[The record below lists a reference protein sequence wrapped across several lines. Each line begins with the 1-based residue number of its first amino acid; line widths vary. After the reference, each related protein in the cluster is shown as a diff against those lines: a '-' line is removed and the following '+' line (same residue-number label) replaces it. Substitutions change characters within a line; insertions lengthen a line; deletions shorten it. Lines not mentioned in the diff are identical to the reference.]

1 MKKYIMEWEY
11 SERVISLKKIF
22 YIVENCYD
30 NDVNIYLVLRPQ
42 RKELLEKLKRQDGL
56 TFCWAEDLETRGG
69 LYYSVYPSWVG
80 LFRVDELISS
90 QQFEDIYFM
99 GDGRYP
105 IGAILVTRNQDIYGQ
120 IRQPYLESLD
130 GCLLQS
136 DFEDQLLANGGILAY
151 SVTVAGDYRDGDTDE
166 FTFVDDALL
175 KEADLFL
182 WSKVVLSFAW

>member
-1 MKKYIMEWEY
+1 MEWEY
-11 SERVISLKKIF
+11 SERDISLKKIF
-22 YIVENCYD
+22 YIVENFYD
-30 NDVNIYLVLRPQ
+30 NDVNIYLMLHPQ

-56 TFCWAEDLETRGG
+56 TFCWAEDLKTRGG
-69 LYYSVYPSWVG
+69 LYYSAYPSWVG
-80 LFRVDELISS
+80 IFRVDELVSL

-105 IGAILVTRNQDIYGQ
+105 IGAILVTKNQDISEQ

-136 DFEDQLLANGGILAY
+136 DFENQLLANGGILAY

>member
-22 YIVENCYD
+22 YIVENFYD
-30 NDVNIYLVLRPQ
+30 NDVNIYLVLHPQ
-42 RKELLEKLKRQDGL
+42 RKELLEKLKGQDGL
-56 TFCWAEDLETRGG
+56 TFCWAEDLKTRGG

-80 LFRVDELISS
+80 LFRVDELVSS

-105 IGAILVTRNQDIYGQ
+105 IGAILVTRNQDISEQ

-130 GCLLQS
+130 GHLLQS
-136 DFEDQLLANGGILAY
+136 DFENQLLANGGILAY

>member
-22 YIVENCYD
+22 YIVENFYD

-56 TFCWAEDLETRGG
+56 TFCWAEDLKTR
-69 LYYSVYPSWVG
+69 G
-80 LFRVDELISS
+80 LFRVDELVSS

-105 IGAILVTRNQDIYGQ
+105 IGAILVTRNQDISEQ

-136 DFEDQLLANGGILAY
+136 DFEDQLLANGGVLAY
-151 SVTVAGDYRDGDTDE
+151 SVTVSGDYRDGDTDE

>member
-22 YIVENCYD
+22 YIVENFYD
-30 NDVNIYLVLRPQ
+30 NDVNIYLMLHPQ
-42 RKELLEKLKRQDGL
+42 SKEFLEKLKRQDGL
-56 TFCWAEDLETRGG
+56 TFCWAEDLETCGG
-69 LYYSVYPSWVG
+69 LYYSAYPSWVG

>member
-1 MKKYIMEWEY
+1 MEWEY
-11 SERVISLKKIF
+11 SERDISLKKIF
-22 YIVENCYD
+22 YIVENFYD
-30 NDVNIYLVLRPQ
+30 NDVNIYLMLHPQ
-42 RKELLEKLKRQDGL
+42 CKELLEKLKRQDGL

-80 LFRVDELISS
+80 LFRVDELVSS

-105 IGAILVTRNQDIYGQ
+105 IGAILVTRNQDISEQ

-130 GCLLQS
+130 GHLLQS
-136 DFEDQLLANGGILAY
+136 DFENQLLANGGILAY
-151 SVTVAGDYRDGDTDE
+151 SVTVSGDYRDGDTDE

>member
-22 YIVENCYD
+22 YIVENFYD

-56 TFCWAEDLETRGG
+56 TFCWAEDLKTRGG

-80 LFRVDELISS
+80 LFRVDELVSS

-105 IGAILVTRNQDIYGQ
+105 IGAILVTRNQDISEQ

-136 DFEDQLLANGGILAY
+136 DFEDQLLANGGMLAY
-151 SVTVAGDYRDGDTDE
+151 SVTVSGDYRDGDTDE

>member
-56 TFCWAEDLETRGG
+56 TFCWAEDLKTRGG
-69 LYYSVYPSWVG
+69 LYYSAYPSWVG
-80 LFRVDELISS
+80 LFRVDKLVSS
-90 QQFEDIYFM
+90 QQFKNIYFM

-105 IGAILVTRNQDIYGQ
+105 IGTILVTKNQNISEQ

-130 GCLLQS
+130 GHLLQS
-136 DFEDQLLANGGILAY
+136 DFENQLLANGGMLAY
-151 SVTVAGDYRDGDTDE
+151 SVTVSGDYRDGDTDE
-166 FTFVDDALL
+166 FYFCG
-175 KEADLFL
+175 
-182 WSKVVLSFAW
+182 

>member
-11 SERVISLKKIF
+11 SERDISLKKIF
-22 YIVENCYD
+22 YIVENFYD
-30 NDVNIYLVLRPQ
+30 NDVNIYLILHPQ
-42 RKELLEKLKRQDGL
+42 RKELLEKLKGQDGL
-56 TFCWAEDLETRGG
+56 TFCWAEDLKTRGG

-80 LFRVDELISS
+80 IFRVDELFSL
-90 QQFEDIYFM
+90 QQFENIYFIE
-99 GDGRYP
+99 GGRYP
-105 IGAILVTRNQDIYGQ
+105 IGTILVTKNQDISEQ

-130 GCLLQS
+130 GHLLQS
-136 DFEDQLLANGGILAY
+136 DFENQLLANGGILAY
-151 SVTVAGDYRDGDTDE
+151 SVTVSGDYHDGDTDE

>member
-1 MKKYIMEWEY
+1 MEWEY
-11 SERVISLKKIF
+11 SGRDISLKKIF
-22 YIVENCYD
+22 YIVENFYD
-30 NDVNIYLVLRPQ
+30 NDVNIYLMLHPQ
-42 RKELLEKLKRQDGL
+42 CKELLEKLKRQDGL

-69 LYYSVYPSWVG
+69 LYYSAYPSWVG

-105 IGAILVTRNQDIYGQ
+105 IGAILVTRNQDISGQ

-151 SVTVAGDYRDGDTDE
+151 SVTVSGDYRDGDTDE